1 MYTYFVT
8 FSVRTRAP
16 EVDVVFALTATTGN
30 PEDAFQRMKDA
41 VKIVTDTYGIHR
53 LHYSLIVY
61 GSRPSEEFDFKTSFP
76 TRSSIKDFIENSR
89 RVSSRP
95 GTKRALDEALQIIKD
110 SSLRPSVKKVVVLL
124 TDGVSDLDP
133 SAIEGA
139 VQSME
144 KNGIPILI
152 FSLVNNPK
160 TEFEVSKTVNP
171 VDLARKV
178 MEKVFDGK
186 CV

>member
-1 MYTYFVT
+1 MYTFFVT

-76 TRSSIKDFIENSR
+76 TRSSIKNFIENSR

-133 SAIEGA
+133 SAVEGA

-144 KNGIPILI
+144 KNGIPVLI
-152 FSLVNNPK
+152 FALVNNPK

-171 VDLARKV
+171 ADLARKV